1 MRHLSLYGKIHPTL
15 AIMAACLALV
25 SCDSGRPVAPEQQS
39 EAQEPRSEDGD
50 SLLWDWGSIILGTN
64 CQRRVKMSHSWRLK
78 MSHPPG
84 SEELASGHG
93 TLLGFATLLR
103 GLVGRGGG

>member
-1 MRHLSLYGKIHPTL
+1 MISRTMSDHLSLEI
-15 AIMAACLALV
+15 AAV
-25 SCDSGRPVAPEQQS
+25 FTNGRPMYS
-39 EAQEPRSEDGD
+39 HEPVPGCSCE
-50 SLLWDWGSIILGTN
+50 TC